1 MGLFR
6 RSSDSKMSKILLAMW
21 GTSAVQVKMNL
32 RIYVILYEYCLMLM
46 GSYKK
51 ERTELR
57 KKHIIAGVIYS
68 H

>member
-32 RIYVILYEYCLMLM
+32 RIYVILYCLMLM

-57 KKHIIAGVIYS
+57 KEHIIAGVIYS